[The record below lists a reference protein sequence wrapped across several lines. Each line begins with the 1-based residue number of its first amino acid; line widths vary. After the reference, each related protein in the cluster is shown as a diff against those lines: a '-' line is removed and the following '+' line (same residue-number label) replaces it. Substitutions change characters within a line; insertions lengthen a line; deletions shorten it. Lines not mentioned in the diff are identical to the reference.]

1 MSSHLE
7 RGQRVRVNAY
17 GGKKPYV
24 TVVEDRGEV
33 VLICKPSEFE
43 RAKAENRDPMMVGF
57 HREDII
63 ERDDDETAP
72 KKHPERQHVSEE
84 RGTKAGD

>member
-1 MSSHLE
+1 MSALLE
-7 RGQRVRVNAY
+7 RGQRIRVNAY

-24 TVVEDRGEV
+24 IVVEDRGDV

-43 RAKAENRDPMMVGF
+43 CAKAENRDPMSIGF

-63 ERDDDETAP
+63 EPEDQSAP
-72 KKHPERQHVSEE
+72 KKRAERSQFRED
-84 RGTKAGD
+84 RGARAGD